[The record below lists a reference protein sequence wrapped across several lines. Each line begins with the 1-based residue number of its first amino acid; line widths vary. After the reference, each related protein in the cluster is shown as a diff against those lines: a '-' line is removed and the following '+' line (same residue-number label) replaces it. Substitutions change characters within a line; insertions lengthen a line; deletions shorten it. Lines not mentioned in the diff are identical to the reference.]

1 MSSSQRGLH
10 GDALLEALTA
20 AAIEVQRAR
29 TVDGVLEA
37 AGRGLERLG
46 LLAAILAVDERGP
59 RVCYLSSQAPL
70 PRLAELGLSTERRVV
85 ELHPQGEVQQSMVQE
100 LPQLVEGF
108 RGRVGAYLG
117 ARADVG
123 ALAGLPNRAAVAPL
137 HVRRQP
143 WGALIAIGE
152 SLDAG
157 ALPALRLFSLQL
169 GSALEL
175 SEAFEGLERRTAEL
189 DLVHELAIAGPSAD
203 SKALCRRALE
213 TVCRT
218 TKSDACTL
226 HRFDATSDEF
236 VLVGDAWGYDGP
248 LLDGYRRFT
257 IDPSHPAARAPM
269 ATRVDALPS
278 GGAEVRAAGFEHVAI
293 VPLGIQGKPVGLLT
307 LARRRDEAFRAGD
320 VRSAEILGVQMAS
333 LLERARLYDESSRL
347 YVDLKT
353 SYDQL
358 ERAQQELVRHERLAA
373 LGELAAV
380 MAHEV
385 RNPLG
390 VIFNSLTT
398 LRRLTQP
405 QGDAEM
411 LLNIVGEEA
420 DRLNRIVGDLL
431 DFVRPYELVKRPVA
445 VEPIVTGAVDA
456 AAQAALNASVRVV
469 TRFPAPLPHFPLDAH
484 LLKQALVNLVVN
496 ATQAMPR
503 GGTVQVHAAVADDAG
518 QRWLT
523 IAVRDEGVGLTPRA
537 AEKMFQPFFTTKA
550 TGTGLGL
557 AVVKRIIDAH
567 LGEIAARPND
577 DGPGTTFQVRLPATS
592 ETRQGLV
599 TPPRPSP
606 AVRPAQRP
614 PGSTR
619 TQ

>member
-1 MSSSQRGLH
+1 MSSSQPGLH

-29 TVDGVLEA
+29 TVGGVLEA
-37 AGRGLERLG
+37 AGRGLERAG
-46 LLAAILAVDERGP
+46 LLTAILSVNDGGAWVR
-59 RVCYLSSQAPL
+59 YLSPQEPL
-70 PRLAELGLSTERRVV
+70 PAFAKLGTTPEGRVRSLSPE
-85 ELHPQGEVQQSMVQE
+85 GEVQRAVVHEQPE
-100 LPQLVEGF
+100 LIDGL
-108 RGRVGAYLG
+108 RDKLAAAVGPG
-117 ARADVG
+117 ARPELLSRVPD
-123 ALAGLPNRAAVAPL
+123 RAAVAPL
-137 HVRRQP
+137 HVRREP
-143 WGALIAIGE
+143 WGALIAIGDQLRA
-152 SLDAG
+152 SD
-157 ALPALRLFSLQL
+157 LPSLRLFSLQL
-169 GSALEL
+169 GSALEV
-175 SEAFEGLERRTAEL
+175 SEAFERLERRNAEL
-189 DLVHELAIAGPSAD
+189 DLVHELAIAGPGAD
-203 SKALCRRALE
+203 SRALCRRALE

-218 TKSDACTL
+218 TQSDAGTL
-226 HRFDATSDEF
+226 HRFDADAQEF
-236 VLVGDAWGYDGP
+236 VLVGDAWGYDGA
-248 LLDGYRRFT
+248 LIEEYRRFALAPT
-257 IDPSHPAARAPM
+257 HPVASGPVAVRVEALLFGSEAMRAEGF
-269 ATRVDALPS
+269 AQVAL
-278 GGAEVRAAGFEHVAI
+278 
-293 VPLGIQGKPVGLLT
+293 VPLGIQGRPVGLLT
-307 LARRRDEAFRAGD
+307 LARRRDVAFRPSE

-347 YVDLKT
+347 YADLKT
-353 SYDQL
+353 SYDRL

-405 QGDAEM
+405 VGDAEM

-456 AAQAALNASVRVV
+456 AAQAALNANIRVV
-469 TRFPAPLPHFPLDAH
+469 TQFPQPLPPFPLDAH

-503 GGTVQVHAAVADDAG
+503 GGTVSVLAALESVAG
-518 QRWLT
+518 QPWLT
-523 IAVRDEGVGLTPRA
+523 ISVRDEGVGLTPRA

-567 LGEIAARPND
+567 LGEIIARPND
-577 DGPGTTFQVRLPATS
+577 DGPGTTFVVRLPATVES
-592 ETRQGLV
+592 RAGLG

-614 PGSTR
+614 TGSTR